1 MSESFEVRLTGA
13 DRAVLANQACRPRR
27 IPVPEGLRCCSRNL
41 AGWYA
46 HGLFLVSVVVLLCV
60 PVALTAQAES
70 GQGGQRASVA
80 TVSQGLRPG
89 NHPPPLP
96 RVMSTNLCADMLL
109 LGLADDSQITSLSH
123 QARNPLRSSLAATA
137 ARFPANRATAEEVI
151 MQQPDIVLAS
161 RRWQSQHQSDLFERF
176 GITVV
181 NVPFP
186 KDWPG
191 IFDSLRQL
199 GELIGRTEQADA
211 IIRQTQDRL
220 QGIEAPLSVSSVL
233 YLRGNGGT
241 AAAGTYIDALLHGMN
256 VSNQATAYGL
266 NGWSHVSLESILL
279 APPDAFLISQT
290 RHDVSPGRS
299 GVTRHPLLRRVL
311 DSRPVVA
318 LSKLDNGCS
327 NWRQIDT
334 VERLA
339 AVLGEQSSE
348 SAGRVAP

>member
-1 MSESFEVRLTGA
+1 
-13 DRAVLANQACRPRR
+13 
-27 IPVPEGLRCCSRNL
+27 
-41 AGWYA
+41 
-46 HGLFLVSVVVLLCV
+46 
-60 PVALTAQAES
+60 
-70 GQGGQRASVA
+70 
-80 TVSQGLRPG
+80 
-89 NHPPPLP
+89 
-96 RVMSTNLCADMLL
+96 MSTNLCADMLL
-109 LGLADDSQITSLSH
+109 LGLADDAQITSLSH
-123 QARNPLRSSLAATA
+123 QARDPQRSSLAATA

-161 RRWQSQHQSDLFERF
+161 RRWQSQHQSDLFKRF
-176 GITVV
+176 GIAVV

-199 GELIGRTEQADA
+199 GVLIGRTEQAEA
-211 IIRQTQDRL
+211 IIRQTQGRL
-220 QGIEAPLSVSSVL
+220 QAIEPPLSASSVL

-266 NGWSHVSLESILL
+266 DGWSQVSLESILL

-299 GVTRHPLLRRVL
+299 GVTRHPLLRQAL
-311 DSRPVVA
+311 DSRPVLA

-339 AVLGEQSSE
+339 AVLGEQSGD